1 MIDAWQE
8 TYENYVPLKGHA
20 LDEKHDQMPGTG
32 KGFTIGGR
40 ENKRALGRSSEASS
54 PLANAIQDLTGT
66 LIRKRKNEVGNAF
79 LKLAQE
85 NPNESYWNVYTD
97 ENPDTD
103 RKISHRMTEDSKKA
117 RAKAKRE
124 GDPIPEAEY
133 TETVTEQAVPM
144 AMMPDRYFTT
154 KKDGKTYY
162 IKLEDPRLMKA
173 MKNIGPDTSNFV
185 IQTLGTIN
193 RFLSSVNTSYNPEFV
208 VGNFAR
214 DIQTAVLNL
223 SAEQSAE
230 DGKAKGEKI
239 AAKTVKDVPVAMRTI
254 YRSMRGWKK
263 NNTEWANYFE
273 EFQADGAKTGYFD
286 MKDIDGQAKDVQ
298 RLIDIS
304 KGGFKGGFYKW
315 TKATGKFI
323 EDVNS
328 SVENA
333 VRLSAYV
340 NARKAGISKMK
351 AASLA
356 KNMTV
361 NFNRKGEVGTTLN
374 ALYMF
379 ANASIQGSMNF
390 ARTMG
395 SLKGKP
401 GDGVWQRLNT
411 AQKISIGLMGGSFA
425 LAMANR
431 TGAGEDD
438 DGENWYDKIPQYV
451 KERNLV
457 VMKSLLGGEQDG
469 SYWKIPLPYGYNIFH
484 VFGTSTEA
492 VTNGNTSITQG
503 ATDLTLAA
511 LGSFSPIGFQ
521 DSKDLSTGILKN
533 IAPTI
538 AKPIVDVV
546 ANENFMGSSIY
557 NENFPFGT
565 PKPNSSLSRRST
577 PEIYKLVAEFLND
590 VSGGSQWRSGSIDI
604 NPDAMRYFVD
614 YALGGAGKLALS
626 KVPDNVY
633 RRFNGIELPAS
644 RTVFLSRVNG
654 QVLPYEDQ
662 SKFYDRRNE
671 IGQIEEE
678 YKALRGSERLKFR
691 RENYKL
697 LRLKPLIKGTERKL
711 KFFRKQRNAI
721 YTTNVSPALKDRRL
735 KVVEQ
740 KMKRVID
747 RFNKEYKKAQN

>member
-79 LKLAQE
+79 LNLVQE

-103 RKISHRMTEDSKKA
+103 RKVSHRMTEDSKKA

-124 GDPIPEAEY
+124 GSPIPEAEY
-133 TETVTEQAVPM
+133 TETVTEQAIPM

-185 IQTLGTIN
+185 IQTLGKIS

-214 DIQTAVLNL
+214 DIQTAALNL

-239 AAKTVKDVPVAMRTI
+239 AAKTVKDVPVAMRAI
-254 YRSMRGWKK
+254 YRSLRGKDVR
-263 NNTEWANYFE
+263 NNEWSNWFDEFRE
-273 EFQADGAKTGYFD
+273 EGAKTGYFD
-286 MKDIDGQAKDVQ
+286 MKDIDGQEKEIQSLINIAQGGAK
-298 RLIDIS
+298 
-304 KGGFKGGFYKW
+304 G
-315 TKATGKFI
+315 KATQWAKGSAKLV
-323 EDVNS
+323 EDINQ

-340 NARKAGISKMK
+340 NARKAGISKAK

-395 SLKGKP
+395 SLKGQP
-401 GDGVWQRLNT
+401 GDPVWQRLNT
-411 AQKISIGLMGGSFA
+411 AQKISIGLMSGSFA

-431 TGAGEDD
+431 TGAGEDG

-484 VFGTSTEA
+484 VLGTSTEA
-492 VTNGNTSITQG
+492 VTNGNTSATQG
-503 ATDLTLAA
+503 AVDLSLAA

-533 IAPTI
+533 IAPTVT
-538 AKPIVDVV
+538 KPIVDVV
-546 ANENFMGSSIY
+546 ANENFMGGSIY

-577 PEIYKLVAEFLND
+577 PEGYKTIAEFLNSA
-590 VSGGSQWRSGSIDI
+590 SGGSQWRSGAIDI

-614 YALGGAGKLALS
+614 YATGGAGKFITS
-626 KVPDNVY
+626 KLPDNIY
-633 RRFNGIELPAS
+633 RVANDVELPIS
-644 RTVFLSRVNG
+644 RTVFLNRVNG

-662 SKFYDRRNE
+662 TKFYDRRNE
-671 IGQIEEE
+671 IGQIEAE
-678 YKALRGSERLKFR
+678 YKELKGSDRVKFR
-691 RENYKL
+691 RDNYKL
-697 LRLKPLIKGTERKL
+697 LRLKPLIKGTERQL
-711 KFFRKQRNAI
+711 KMMRKMRNAI
-721 YTTNVSPALKDRRL
+721 YNQDLSPAEKDRKL
-735 KVVEQ
+735 KSIES
-740 KMKRVID
+740 KMKKVID
-747 RFNKEYKKAQN
+747 RFNMEYKKAKG